1 MRTLRRRVLIR
12 EKDFNEKL
20 RTRAIGHDM
29 YHRANWEPLTY
40 LGLEQENVLNILKH
54 PETALNYA
62 NPELYLHYNKEFLYN
77 ERYLQWHITRHFIT
91 DEVLI
96 TPKNA
101 NGVTSSLG
109 WAVLERD
116 Y

>member
-1 MRTLRRRVLIR
+1 MRVLRRRVLIR

-20 RTRAIGHDM
+20 KTRAINLKLYD
-29 YHRANWEPLTY
+29 RVSWEPLTY

-54 PETALNYA
+54 PETACDYA
-62 NPELYLHYNKEFLYN
+62 NPELYLHYNKEYLYN
-77 ERYLQWHITRHFIT
+77 SRYTEWHVTRHFIT

-101 NGVTSSLG
+101 NGSTSALG